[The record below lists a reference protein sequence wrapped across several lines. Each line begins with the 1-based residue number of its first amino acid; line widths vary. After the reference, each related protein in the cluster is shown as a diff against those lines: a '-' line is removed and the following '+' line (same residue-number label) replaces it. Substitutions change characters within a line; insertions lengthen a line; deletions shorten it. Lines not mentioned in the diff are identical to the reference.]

1 MVSVR
6 TAGFTLVEAIVALTI
21 SSVVVVLVSTVF
33 LVQNQYYALQL
44 GRSIAHDNARTATEF
59 LSRELRSVMPG
70 GFVVAEDQ
78 RLVVRSP
85 MVLAVICA
93 TSGRS
98 NVSVH
103 FEGGIEGLDTDEVSG
118 FAVLDGA
125 SGLWS
130 YYDVPS
136 WNTIRQAGGRPAR
149 DCARNGADTLAATR
163 EFQRLRRLG
172 DYHESVPSPGDVI
185 MLYRSVE
192 YAYRTSELDPATTGL
207 FRGIFGDP
215 LVELVT
221 GMDSIAQFRYRTS
234 GTVYASVVTGPA
246 LGSIDAVRLVAQSRQ
261 RAETGGQDDITYGWG
276 TNVYLRNS
284 R

>member
-1 MVSVR
+1 
-6 TAGFTLVEAIVALTI
+6 
-21 SSVVVVLVSTVF
+21 
-33 LVQNQYYALQL
+33 
-44 GRSIAHDNARTATEF
+44 
-59 LSRELRSVMPG
+59 MPG
-70 GFVVAEDQ
+70 GFVLAEAQ

-85 MVLAVICA
+85 MVLAAVCA

-103 FEGGIEGLDTDEVSG
+103 YEGGVDGLDTDEVSG
-118 FAVLDGA
+118 FAVRDSA

-136 WNTIRQAGGRPAR
+136 WNTIHQSGGRPAR
-149 DCARNGADTLAATR
+149 DCARNGADTLAAIN
-163 EFQRLRRLG
+163 EFQRLRQL
-172 DYHESVPSPGDVI
+172 DNYHSTVPGPGDVI

-192 YAYRTSELDPATTGL
+192 YTYKPSELDPSTTGL

-234 GTVYASVVTGPA
+234 GTVYAPTVTGPT
-246 LGSIDAVRLVAQSRQ
+246 LGSIDAVRLVVQTRQ
-261 RAETGGQDDITYGWG
+261 RASTGGQGEIRYGWG
-276 TNVYLRNS
+276 TNVYLRNG